1 MALRRLSLIR
11 GDSQTYTLTFKK
23 ADGTLYSLKNWAVFF
38 TLKTNY
44 SLPDAQASLQKIYT
58 SSGIFDATCGSAS
71 TTGVAVVTLAPT
83 DTVDLEP
90 QEYDFDISVRTA
102 ANESYTVMKEKF
114 DLEYDVTRT
123 AGTAG
128 TAA

>member
-1 MALRRLSLIR
+1 VALTRLSLVR

-23 ADGTLYSLKNWAVFF
+23 ADGTLYCLKNWVVFF

-44 SLPDAQASLQKIYT
+44 SLPDTEASLQKIITAFADTTAGT
-58 SSGIFDATCGSAS
+58 S
-71 TTGVAVVTLAPT
+71 GVATIPLLPT
-83 DTVDLEP
+83 DTVDLDP
-90 QEYDFDISVRTA
+90 VEYDFDIAVRTA
-102 ANESYTVMKEKF
+102 ANETYTVLRGKL
-114 DLEYDVTRT
+114 DLEYDVTRS